1 MSGTE
6 PVDVGVIGVGAMGIN
21 HARIYDEFN
30 STRLVGVADTDA
42 DRASEVADK
51 YDTEAMSRSALIDAA
66 EAVSVVVPTQFHAQ
80 IARETIGAGVHT
92 LVEKPFVRDAD
103 VGRELISLADEHDVV
118 LQVGHIERFNPA
130 VSAVM
135 DITDDMNL
143 VSVNANRLG
152 PPVDRDG
159 DDGVVMDLMIH
170 DIDILLTL
178 VDAAVESVSATGT
191 DDGRY
196 GTAQF
201 TFENGVVG
209 TLTASRVN
217 QKRARTLDIADPE
230 QLVEVDYFDQSVRIH
245 RQADP
250 SYEPTNG
257 SVTYRNERVTEHP
270 FVDTREPLK
279 CELEA
284 FIEAATNG
292 MKPRVTPREALRAV
306 EMAHTIRD
314 QIQHTH
320 Q

>member
-1 MSGTE
+1 MSGVE
-6 PVDVGVIGVGAMGIN
+6 PVDVGVIGVGTMGLN

-30 STRLVGVADTDA
+30 STRLVGVADTDP
-42 DRASEVADK
+42 DRASEVADR
-51 YDTEAMSRSALIDAA
+51 YDTEAMSRSALIDAV
-66 EAVSVVVPTQFHAQ
+66 EAVSVVVPTRFHAE
-80 IARETIGAGVHT
+80 IARETIGADVHT
-92 LVEKPFVRDAD
+92 LVEKPFVRDPG
-103 VGRELISLADEHDVV
+103 VGRELISLADDHDIV

-135 DITDDMNL
+135 DIVSEMDP
-143 VSVNANRLG
+143 VSVDANRLG

-178 VDAAVESVSATGT
+178 VDSPVESVSATGT
-191 DDGRY
+191 EDGQY
-196 GTAQF
+196 STAQF

-217 QKRARTLDIADPE
+217 QKRARTLDIASPD

-257 SVTYRNERVTEHP
+257 GVTYRNERVTEHP

-284 FIEAATNG
+284 FTEAVENG
-292 MKPRVTPREALRAV
+292 KDPRVTPREALRAV

-314 QIQHTH
+314 QIGDGDQ
-320 Q
+320 

>member
-1 MSGTE
+1 MSGIDT
-6 PVDVGVIGVGAMGIN
+6 VDVGVIGVGTMGIN

-42 DRASEVADK
+42 ARASEVADR
-51 YDTEAMSRSALIDAA
+51 YDTRPMSQSALVDAVD
-66 EAVSVVVPTQFHAQ
+66 AVSVVVPTRHHAR
-80 IARETIGAGVHT
+80 IARETIQAGVHT
-92 LVEKPFVRDAD
+92 LVEKPFVRDPE
-103 VGRELISLADEHDVV
+103 VGRELMALADERDVV

-135 DITDDMNL
+135 DITEEMDL
-143 VSVNANRLG
+143 VSVSANRLG

-159 DDGVVMDLMIH
+159 NDGVVMDLMIH

-201 TFENGVVG
+201 AFENGVVG

-217 QKRARTLDIADPE
+217 QKRARTLDVADPE

-257 SVTYRNERVTEHP
+257 GVTYRNERVTEHP

-284 FIEAATNG
+284 FVTAVNNG
-292 MKPRVTPREALRAV
+292 TEPRVTPREALRAV

-314 QIQHTH
+314 QIGDGQP
-320 Q
+320 